1 MVQELTLVAFPLRG
15 VRFAVAAVI
24 ALGVCASM
32 RAQSPVDE
40 VDPTIGNV
48 SILLEP
54 TRLTAYLPNS
64 MVRMYPMRKDALD
77 DQIQYFPLTILSHRQ
92 PELFAVMPG
101 DGKPAMYDAEHATPY
116 FYSTRFDE
124 SMIRTEF
131 APAHQA
137 GCFRFSFPSGRA
149 ELHVKNLHPGS
160 LDVLANN
167 VVTGQESVMGVTAY
181 FYAETSEPVSAETAH
196 GKNGDR
202 VTLWAHGAKVL
213 EFRYGVSFISVEQAK
228 KNLLREIPSWGLERV
243 KEQARG
249 QWNEALGRVAV
260 EGGTAAQ
267 RRVFYTALYRC
278 MERMINI
285 TEDGRYYS
293 GYDHK
298 VHEDLRPF
306 YVDNWLWDTYRA
318 MEPLQTLL
326 NPDMQA
332 DKIQSYVRMYQEG
345 GIMPTFALASGPAAI
360 MNGNHAAPWIVD
372 AWNKGVR
379 NFDLPVAYEG
389 LRKRSLEQT
398 MLPWRLGPKTV
409 LDDFYSAH
417 GYMPALRPGETE
429 TVAEVHPF
437 EKRQPVAVT
446 LENSTDDWC
455 IAQLAAV
462 LHKTEDR
469 ALFLK
474 RAANYRNLYRADKS
488 LMWPKD
494 DQGNWIEPMDA
505 KFGGGLGGREYYDE
519 NNGWTYTWDVAHD
532 YDGLFTLMGGVA
544 KAEANLDQLFR
555 EPLGRSRY
563 EFQAKF
569 PDSTSMIGQ
578 FSMANEPSLNIPY
591 IYDRLGAPWK
601 TQKRIRTILDAFFH
615 DDLQGIPGDEDG
627 GGLSAF
633 VVFSMMGIYPVT
645 PGVPVYDVASPVFTK
660 VMIHL
665 KNGKDFVIAA
675 PASSPDNKYVQSV
688 RWNSKPLDRLWIE
701 HKDVANGGTLELTMG
716 DTPNT
721 SLGSQEKSLPPAS
734 MTVDPS
740 RLE

>member
-1 MVQELTLVAFPLRG
+1 MAFHLNCI
-15 VRFAVAAVI
+15 AVAIVL
-24 ALGVCASM
+24 ALCAQVH
-32 RAQSPVDE
+32 AQSPVDE

-54 TRLTAYLPNS
+54 TRPTAYLPNS

-77 DQIQYFPLTILSHRQ
+77 DQIQFFPLSILSHRQ
-92 PELFAVMPG
+92 PELFAMMPG
-101 DGKPAMYDAEHATPY
+101 EDGPAAYDEEHATPY
-116 FYSTRFDE
+116 YYSTRFDA
-124 SMIRTEF
+124 SMIQTEF
-131 APAHQA
+131 SPSHQA
-137 GCFRFSFPSGRA
+137 GYFRFSFPA
-149 ELHVKNLHPGS
+149 AQAKLQMKNLHPGS
-160 LDVLANN
+160 LH
-167 VVTGQESVMGVTAY
+167 VVAKNAISGEEIVMGTTAY
-181 FYAETSEPVSAETAH
+181 FYAETSEPLSAAMIR
-196 GKNGDR
+196 GNDGDHL
-202 VTLWAHGAKVL
+202 TLSATGVKML
-213 EFRYGVSFISVEQAK
+213 DFRYGVSFISIDQAK
-228 KNLLREIPSWGLERV
+228 RNLQREIPAWGLERV
-243 KEQARG
+243 KDKARA
-249 QWNEALGRVAV
+249 QWNKELGRIAI
-260 EGGTAAQ
+260 EGGTPAQ

-285 TEDGRYYS
+285 TEDGHYYS

-298 VHEDLRPF
+298 MHEDARPF

-332 DKIQSYVRMYQEG
+332 DKIQSYVRMFQQS
-345 GIMPTFALASGPAAI
+345 GIMPTFALTSGPAGI
-360 MNGNHAAPWIVD
+360 MNGNHAAPWIAD

-409 LDDFYSAH
+409 LDDFYNMH
-417 GYMPALRPGETE
+417 GYMPALRPEEKE
-429 TVAEVHPF
+429 TVAEVAPF
-437 EKRQPVAVT
+437 EKRQPVPVT
-446 LENSTDDWC
+446 LENSTDDWS
-455 IAQLAAV
+455 IAQLAGV
-462 LHKTEDR
+462 LHKPEDHT
-469 ALFLK
+469 LFLK
-474 RAANYRNLYRADKS
+474 RAANYRNLYRTDKS

-494 DQGNWIEPMDA
+494 DHGNWIEPMDA

-532 YDGLFTLMGGVA
+532 YEGLFTLMGGKG

-555 EPLGRSRY
+555 EPLDHSRY

-601 TQKRIRTILDAFFH
+601 TQKRIRAILDAYFR

-627 GGLSAF
+627 GGMSAF
-633 VVFSMMGIYPVT
+633 VVFSMMGIYPVM
-645 PGVPVYDVASPVFTK
+645 PGVPVYDVASPVFKK
-660 VMIHL
+660 VTIHL

-675 PASSPDNKYVQSV
+675 PDSSRENKYVQSIL
-688 RWNSKPLDRLWIE
+688 WNGKALDRLWIA
-701 HKDVANGGTLELTMG
+701 HKDVVSGGVLELTMG

-721 SLGSQEKSLPPAS
+721 SLGSQEESLPPAS
-734 MTVDPS
+734 MMIDPT
-740 RLE
+740 LFE